1 MGWLPDDFEHP
12 LVMPVGPLHHLR
24 PIRADDVDL
33 DMPAVMG
40 SQPRLWSIFGAAWG
54 WPPPTMTAEQDREDL
69 LRHELEIAAHES
81 FNYALFDEAETELL
95 GCVYLDPPEK
105 AGADAE
111 VSWWIRDEYLGTGV
125 EVELDRFVPQWLASA
140 WPFTAVR
147 YIGRDL
153 TWEEWLALPDV

>member
-1 MGWLPDDFEHP
+1 
-12 LVMPVGPLHHLR
+12 
-24 PIRADDVDL
+24 
-33 DMPAVMG
+33 
-40 SQPRLWSIFGAAWG
+40 
-54 WPPPTMTAEQDREDL
+54 
-69 LRHELEIAAHES
+69 
-81 FNYALFDEAETELL
+81 LFDEAETELL